1 MSRFFL
7 LVFVFL
13 FVFSYV
19 SDNTVHAEAHNETD
33 NIVFTEYYNP
43 DANIIISNYYDNYI
57 EILSSALEN
66 AELPKNIS
74 DNIKL
79 NIDSDTAFINSLFI
93 IMESDPYL
101 WVLVDKVRPL
111 SADYEPQDLIRLSNS
126 SYRVNRADLYLR
138 KIAELSL
145 DEMASAAREEGLT
158 LIVISAYRTY
168 GYQADLYARY
178 VSQMGQ
184 READRVSARP
194 GHSQHQLGTTVDFN
208 SISSTFA
215 TTRESRWLTANAS
228 RFGWSLSYPQGFEH
242 ITGYIWESWHYR
254 YVGKDLAEFIDKYFE
269 GIQQYALRF
278 IHEYINIFNISAD

>member
-1 MSRFFL
+1 MPRFFL
-7 LVFVFL
+7 FCLIILSVNL
-13 FVFSYV
+13 YAL
-19 SDNTVHAEAHNETD
+19 DNTVHADELNETD
-33 NIVFTEYYNP
+33 NVTYTGSDCGGNNVY
-43 DANIIISNYYDNYI
+43 SNYYDNYN

-74 DNIKL
+74 ENIKL
-79 NIDSDTAFINSLFI
+79 NIESDTAFINSLFI
-93 IMESDPYL
+93 ILESDPYL

-111 SADYEPQDLIRLSNS
+111 SANYEPRDLVRLANS
-126 SYRVNRADLYLR
+126 SYRVNRSDLYLR
-138 KIAELSL
+138 EKAVLSL
-145 DEMASAAREEGLT
+145 EEMASSAGNEGLT

-168 GYQADLYARY
+168 RYQADLYTRY
-178 VSQMGQ
+178 VNQMGQ

-215 TTRESRWLTANAS
+215 TTRESRWLAANAS
-228 RFGWSLSYPQGFEH
+228 SFGWSLSYPQGFEH

-254 YVGKDLAEFIDKYFE
+254 YVGKELAEFIDKYFE

-278 IHEYINIFNISAD
+278 IHEYINVFNISVD